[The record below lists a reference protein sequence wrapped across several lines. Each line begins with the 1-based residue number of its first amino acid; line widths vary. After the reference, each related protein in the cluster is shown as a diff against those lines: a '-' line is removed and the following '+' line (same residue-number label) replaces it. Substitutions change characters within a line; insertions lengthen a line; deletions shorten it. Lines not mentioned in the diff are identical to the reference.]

1 MDKLAEQKT
10 AIFSKVQ
17 KNDQWFKENASMNTS
32 FDVGVRKLLILDRE
46 VHVYC
51 AIVHLLLKLQKCSF
65 KLMIMKLN
73 EQS

>member
-1 MDKLAEQKT
+1 LGKLAEQKT

-46 VHVYC
+46 VHV
-51 AIVHLLLKLQKCSF
+51 
-65 KLMIMKLN
+65 
-73 EQS
+73 